1 MRLGSLSH
9 LASDLLG
16 LKNRP
21 FERVVHAH
29 SHFPAANGE
38 YEVPRLAHAYETGFF
53 KPIIWHIRTTF
64 RRKDI
69 TSFKYA
75 PRVELYEYF
84 KSCILWAS
92 TALTVLYID
101 LRTKDDERTM
111 MAQDYDSPRNKDEDE
126 ESLQALGKSSQNA
139 SGDID
144 DDENAIAEDYELPGA
159 DLSNEDS
166 SVTVIPMQGDEF
178 VCSQCFLVKHRSQ
191 LAYTDEDGQPVC
203 EECAA

>member
-1 MRLGSLSH
+1 MIFLRDTGRIGTGANQRLYLGNRQSGLLMRLGGLSR

-29 SHFPAANGE
+29 SHFPAAKGE
-38 YEVPRLAHAYETGFF
+38 YEVPRLAHAHETGFF

-92 TALTVLYID
+92 TALTVLYISTYEPKT
-101 LRTKDDERTM
+101 TKG
-111 MAQDYDSPRNKDEDE
+111 P
-126 ESLQALGKSSQNA
+126 
-139 SGDID
+139 
-144 DDENAIAEDYELPGA
+144 
-159 DLSNEDS
+159 
-166 SVTVIPMQGDEF
+166 
-178 VCSQCFLVKHRSQ
+178 
-191 LAYTDEDGQPVC
+191 
-203 EECAA
+203 

>member
-1 MRLGSLSH
+1 MFDGVLFLGLHGHGETTYQRFAQMIFLRDTGRIGTGANQRLYLGNRQSGLLMRLGSLSH

-29 SHFPAANGE
+29 GHFPAANGE

-92 TALTVLYID
+92 TALTVLYISTYEPKT
-101 LRTKDDERTM
+101 TKG
-111 MAQDYDSPRNKDEDE
+111 P
-126 ESLQALGKSSQNA
+126 
-139 SGDID
+139 
-144 DDENAIAEDYELPGA
+144 
-159 DLSNEDS
+159 
-166 SVTVIPMQGDEF
+166 
-178 VCSQCFLVKHRSQ
+178 
-191 LAYTDEDGQPVC
+191 
-203 EECAA
+203 

>member
-1 MRLGSLSH
+1 MIFLRDTGRIGTGANQRLYLGNRQSGLLMRLGGLSH

-29 SHFPAANGE
+29 GHFPAANGE

-92 TALTVLYID
+92 TALTVLYISTYEPKT
-101 LRTKDDERTM
+101 TKG
-111 MAQDYDSPRNKDEDE
+111 P
-126 ESLQALGKSSQNA
+126 
-139 SGDID
+139 
-144 DDENAIAEDYELPGA
+144 
-159 DLSNEDS
+159 
-166 SVTVIPMQGDEF
+166 
-178 VCSQCFLVKHRSQ
+178 
-191 LAYTDEDGQPVC
+191 
-203 EECAA
+203 